1 MESPADKSFLQTER
15 EGMQDTS
22 MIKPAMGWFGM
33 PPHSVQNSVGE
44 GISRLHVDRDACKGS
59 TDTPDR
65 EGRLRERRRP
75 RNSVMGSRKTRLIVR
90 SDAEISAKA
99 RTSEASAEESMS
111 VI

>member
-1 MESPADKSFLQTER
+1 
-15 EGMQDTS
+15 
-22 MIKPAMGWFGM
+22 
-33 PPHSVQNSVGE
+33 VG
-44 GISRLHVDRDACKGS
+44 GVGQLHVDRDACKGS

-111 VI
+111 VYRILRKSEKQRKSGAATLSHPVRFSQLRKEAFKRGAS